1 MIHQIFLGF
10 IFGFTVY
17 LIFTLRKIFFQVQEG
32 QIAVIISFGKAKS
45 IDISNN
51 NLKIYNSGLHLK
63 LPWEKVKKIS
73 IKEQILDLTM
83 SESGTMLMTTDGT
96 LLKIEA
102 KLRYTPIL
110 TNIYSL
116 LFSMEKPYE
125 HIKNFFNGLMHQEIG
140 KFSNTTALSSD
151 KDLQMRKGTYA
162 ILRTERGHLNLQIN
176 DLFSNKFR
184 EQYGFQFEGI
194 DIIDIIPPEE
204 LAQALNAVIH
214 AQTEAE
220 KNFALKEA
228 ECEQKLL
235 AAKKGIEI
243 AKSKAKSVKAE
254 ILTQAKILEKL
265 NNVGTLQEYIQR
277 RETEVYSEAK
287 LSYIKR

>member
-1 MIHQIFLGF
+1 MIEQIFLGF
-10 IFGFTVY
+10 VLGFMVY

-32 QIAVIISFGKAKS
+32 HIATIISFGKAKS
-45 IDISNN
+45 IDSSKV

-63 LPWEKVKKIS
+63 FPWEKIKKIS

-83 SESGTMLMTTDGT
+83 SENATMLMTTDGT

-102 KLRYTPIL
+102 KLRYTPL
-110 TNIYSL
+110 LNNIYSL
-116 LFSMEKPYE
+116 LFSMEKPKD

-140 KFSNTTALSSD
+140 KFSNAKVLSSD
-151 KDLQMRKGTYA
+151 KDIQLRKGSYA
-162 ILRTERGHLNLQIN
+162 ILRTERSNLNLQIN
-176 DLFSNKFR
+176 ELCSDKFR
-184 EQYGFQFEGI
+184 EHYGFQFEGI
-194 DIIDIIPPEE
+194 DIIDILPPEE

-265 NNVGTLQEYIQR
+265 SEVGTLQEYIQR
-277 RETEVYSEAK
+277 REIEVYSEAK
-287 LSYIKR
+287 LSYVKR